1 MEEKKI
7 LKSTCFRI
15 KKGYDFFEYDIDGIG
30 KFEGDLNDLMK
41 DIEESSTMKKIFN
54 TTSWTKNGVYGISH
68 PNLLK
73 RNVDHEIFHILKKYE
88 KKDKDLI
95 KELLVS
101 LSVVGKNAKELKE
114 QENLDA
120 NKYFRIYSLGLR
132 KLIENNELNLK
143 GYYIRFVEN
152 QTPQYISLYEYK
164 GLLIYNPVEKIEKR
178 NIVKDNFLGVEEE
191 LPQILNDPNLTLE
204 VAEENLKSYI
214 GKEDWKRFMKKAATK
229 SKREKLRKLI
239 AKLPEENIKKA
250 EKQLTELLK

>member
-1 MEEKKI
+1 MEEKRI

-30 KFEGDLNDLMK
+30 KFEGNLNDLIK
-41 DIEESSTMKKIFN
+41 DIEESSTMSKMLS
-54 TTSWTKNGVYGISH
+54 TTSWIENGAYGISH

-73 RNVDHEIFHILKKYE
+73 RNADHEIFTILKKYE
-88 KKDKDLI
+88 KRDKDLI

-101 LSVVGKNAKELKE
+101 LSVVGKSAKELKE
-114 QENLDA
+114 QEDSDA

-143 GYYIRFVEN
+143 GYCIRFVEN
-152 QTPQYISLYEYK
+152 QTPQYVALYEYK
-164 GLLIYNPVEKIEKR
+164 EWLIYNPVEKIEKR

-191 LPQILNDPNLTLE
+191 LPQIPNDLNLTLE
-204 VAEENLKSYI
+204 VSEERLKSYI

-239 AKLPEENIKKA
+239 AKLPEENIKTA
-250 EKQLTELLK
+250 EKKLTDLL

>member
-15 KKGYDFFEYDIDGIG
+15 KKGYDFFEYDIDGVG
-30 KFEGDLNDLMK
+30 KFEGNLNDLIK
-41 DIEESSTMKKIFN
+41 DIEESPTMSKMLK
-54 TTSWTKNGVYGISH
+54 TPSWMENGAYGISH

-73 RNVDHEIFHILKKYE
+73 RNADHEIFTILKKYE

-101 LSVVGKNAKELKE
+101 LSVVGKSAKELKE
-114 QENLDA
+114 QEDSEA

-152 QTPQYISLYEYK
+152 QTPQYVALYEYK

-178 NIVKDNFLGVEEE
+178 NIVKENFLGVEEE
-191 LPQILNDPNLTLE
+191 LPQIPNDLNLVLE

-239 AKLPEENIKKA
+239 AKLPEESIKKA

>member
-15 KKGYDFFEYDIDGIG
+15 KKGYDFFEYDIDGVG
-30 KFEGDLNDLMK
+30 KFEGNLNDLIK
-41 DIEESSTMKKIFN
+41 DIEKSPTMKKIFD

-73 RNVDHEIFHILKKYE
+73 RNADHEIFTILKKYE

-101 LSVVGKNAKELKE
+101 LSVVGKSAKELKE
-114 QENLDA
+114 QEDSEV

-152 QTPQYISLYEYK
+152 QTPQYVALYEYK
-164 GLLIYNPVEKIEKR
+164 GLFIYNPVEKIEKR
-178 NIVKDNFLGVEEE
+178 NIVKENFLGVEEE
-191 LPQILNDPNLTLE
+191 LPQIPNDLNLVLE

-239 AKLPEENIKKA
+239 AKLPEESIKKA